1 MTDPTKQPSADETA
15 SNEAVPAQ
23 TADGGNGNGGAGD
36 GAKKPRRR
44 GWRRV
49 ARRIGVLVLVV
60 VLLVAIAIGSVF
72 FVLTTDT
79 GTRYAWNT
87 ATRLLK
93 GQLTGKLDGGAIANG
108 LQLRD
113 VRWNDG
119 KDTDISVD
127 SVSGR
132 WALTREPLRF
142 TIDYLHVG
150 TVDVRIAPSN
160 TPSKKTELPQ
170 NLRIPIQ
177 LAINNLSV
185 DKLRLHEGA
194 TTTECSRFAFSGRSD
209 GQHHEAAVWR
219 LDTPFGSVTASLKLD
234 GGARPFPL
242 SGDAT
247 YADKVSGEAVNV
259 SARLSGVLENLIAD
273 VDASGLKL
281 NGQAHVEAL
290 PFADVPLKSAVVTVD
305 HVNPQ
310 AFSAGAPAADL
321 AVRAEVKPVE
331 GADPKAFVVAGPVSI
346 VNAKPGSI
354 ADKLIPL
361 IDAHVNVRIDGA
373 TQSITDLNVRLLKQ
387 ASITGGGSL
396 SGGKGQFDLKVARLD
411 LNAIEPSVRPTDFA
425 GPVGIVLGGDTQSIT
440 ADLNDPKAAIRAQAK
455 VKLDPKQTT
464 LDEVKLT
471 VGKGRVEAR
480 GVLKK
485 DANPSYDLKA
495 KFVNFDPLMLTQ
507 QLIEQKSAPVKKGAA
522 SKKAVAP
529 KKPVAP
535 ARKIEACVN
544 GTLAA
549 TGQLA
554 PTLTSRATFK
564 LTDSMYDNLPLTG
577 GGTVQIAGMRLL
589 PGKAALSVAG
599 NDVDLNGSFGAA
611 GDRLRFRV
619 DAPQLE
625 RLGFGITGAVK
636 ADVDV
641 TGSIAHPNVA
651 ANYQADGVVFGA
663 NRLGHA
669 EGRADIRD
677 GANGALVFTLK
688 ARDASTDGIDVA
700 ALDANLNGTRAHHTL
715 DVTAT
720 GKVRGQPVNLTLGA
734 NGKFTDAPDG
744 PHWDGT
750 ITRLTNRG
758 TPSVNMESLESPL
771 TVSYGPKKLVLGGTR
786 IVAEGAV
793 LALKSF
799 AMENGRIQSAGT
811 LTNVSVLHLMEVR
824 QEMTGEESSLRTDLI
839 FDGDWDFSLGATATG
854 HVQVRR
860 RSGDVS
866 IDGTRGIAA
875 FGINDITTRA
885 DFSDGNRLNATL
897 RAAASR
903 IGVIDANVHTPLV
916 NRDGMLTVD
925 DNAPLTGAI
934 NVNVPELRTTGGLLG
949 ANYLLGGKIALKLII
964 AGMVA
969 KPNLSG
975 SLNGDNLSA
984 TVVDQGVQ
992 LKDGI
997 IRIVL
1002 AENRVDFQQFEFHGA
1017 SGTLR
1022 AAGKVR
1028 LDQQPPDL
1036 TASIIADKLE
1046 LFASPNREL
1055 SLSGEAKI
1063 ANAGLQG
1070 GMAIDGKFMVDH
1082 ALFDLPESSAPSLG
1096 DDVVIVRPDGTV
1108 KGENGNQ
1115 QPVAAGEKPVG
1126 PFTPRANIDIN
1137 LGQKFRFKGAG
1148 ADLGL
1153 AGTITAMSAP
1163 NMPLRAVGNVRVTTP
1178 GSSYTAFGRKLNI
1191 ENGFF
1196 TFNGPVTNPGLNI
1209 LAMRRNQ
1216 EVEAGVQVTGT
1227 VQAPVAKLISEPSV
1241 PDNEKLS
1248 WLLFGHGTDQGNNV
1262 GQQSAMTSA
1271 LALLGSRGGAKIA
1284 QTVGLDEFTV
1294 GSSEVGLTDQQ
1305 VVMLSKAINER
1316 LVLGYEQGL
1325 QSAQNAVKATLAL
1338 SRFWSV
1344 TGYGG
1349 TYQGV
1354 DLSYTRRFNSW
1365 MRLWFGPSASSR
1377 SPASSSGAASDAASA
1392 PAGASEPAMPSTD
1405 TDTTTE

>member
-1 MTDPTKQPSADETA
+1 MTDPIKQPDGQESARAAED
-15 SNEAVPAQ
+15 
-23 TADGGNGNGGAGD
+23 GNGGEP
-36 GAKKPRRR
+36 KKPRRR

-49 ARRIGVLVLVV
+49 ARWFGVLVLVV
-60 VLLVAIAIGSVF
+60 VLLIAIGIGSVF

-87 ATRLLK
+87 ATKLLK
-93 GQLTGKLDGGAIANG
+93 GQLTGKLDGGAIATG

-119 KDTDISVD
+119 KGTDIGVD

-150 TVDVRIAPSN
+150 TIDLRIAPSN
-160 TPSKKTELPQ
+160 EPSKKTELPQ
-170 NLRIPIQ
+170 NLRLPIQ
-177 LAINNLSV
+177 LAINDVTV
-185 DKLRLHEGA
+185 DKLRLHQGA
-194 TTTECSRFAFSGRSD
+194 TTTEFSRFAFSGRSD
-209 GQHHEAAVWR
+209 GQHHEATVHR
-219 LDTPFGSVTASLKLD
+219 LDTPFGAVTADAKLD
-234 GGARPFPL
+234 GGARPFPP
-242 SGDAT
+242 SGT
-247 YADKVSGEAVNV
+247 IGYAGKVSGETVNV
-259 SARLSGVLENLIAD
+259 NARLSGALEDLIAD

-290 PFADVPLKSAVVTVD
+290 PFADVPLKRALVTFD

-310 AFSAGAPAADL
+310 AFSPSAPAADL

-331 GADPKAFVVAGPVSI
+331 STDPKAFVVAGPVSI

-361 IDAHVNVRIDGA
+361 IDAHANVRIDGA
-373 TQSITDLNVRLLKQ
+373 AQSITDLNVRLLKQ
-387 ASITGGGSL
+387 ATITGGGSL
-396 SGGKGQFDLKVARLD
+396 TGGKGQFDLKVAKLD

-425 GPVGIVLGGDTQSIT
+425 GPIGIVLGGDTQSIT

-471 VGKGRVEAR
+471 VGKGRVEAS
-480 GVLKK
+480 GALKK
-485 DANPSYDLKA
+485 DANSSYDLKA
-495 KFVNFDPLMLTQ
+495 KFVDFDPLMLTQ
-507 QLIEQKSAPVKKGAA
+507 QLIEQKPAPVKKGA
-522 SKKAVAP
+522 KAAP
-529 KKPVAP
+529 KKPAASP
-535 ARKIEACVN
+535 RKIEARVN

-549 TGQLA
+549 TGQIA
-554 PTLTSRATFK
+554 PTLTSKATFK
-564 LTDSMYDNLPLTG
+564 LADSMYDNLPLTG
-577 GGTVQIAGMRLL
+577 EGTVQIAGMRLL
-589 PGKAALSVAG
+589 PSKATLSVAG
-599 NDVDLNGSFGAA
+599 NNVDLNGSFGAA
-611 GDRLRFRV
+611 GDRLRFNV

-636 ADVDV
+636 ADGDV

-669 EGRADIRD
+669 EGHADIRD

-688 ARDASTDGIDVA
+688 ARDASTDGIDIA

-720 GKVRGQPVNLTLGA
+720 GKVRGQPVNLALGA
-734 NGKFTDAPDG
+734 NGKFTDAADG

-750 ITRLTNRG
+750 VTKLTNKG
-758 TPSVNMESLESPL
+758 TPSVNMESPL

-786 IVAEGAV
+786 IVAEGAA

-799 AMENGRIQSAGT
+799 AMENWRIQSAGT
-811 LTNVSVLHLMEVR
+811 LTNVSVPHLLEVR

-854 HVQVRR
+854 HVQIKR
-860 RSGDVS
+860 RSGDIS

-875 FGINDITTRA
+875 LGINDVTARA

-897 RAAASR
+897 HAAASR

-925 DNAPLTGAI
+925 DNAPLNGAI
-934 NVNVPELRTTGGLLG
+934 NANVPELRTTGGLLG

-964 AGMVA
+964 AGVVA

-997 IRIVL
+997 IRIAL
-1002 AENRVDFQQFEFHGA
+1002 AENLVDFQQVEFHGA

-1022 AAGKVR
+1022 ATGKVR
-1028 LDQQPPDL
+1028 LDQQQPDL

-1046 LFASPNREL
+1046 LFAAPDREL

-1070 GMAIDGKFMVDH
+1070 GMAIDGKFVVDH

-1126 PFTPRANIDIN
+1126 PFTPRANVEIN
-1137 LGQKFRFKGAG
+1137 LGQRFRFKGAG

-1196 TFNGPVTNPGLNI
+1196 TFNGPVSNPGLNI

-1271 LALLGSRGGAKIA
+1271 LALLGSKGGAKIA

-1294 GSSEVGLTDQQ
+1294 GSSEVGLTDPQ

-1325 QSAQNAVKATLAL
+1325 QSAQNAIKATLSL

-1344 TGYGG
+1344 TAYGG
-1349 TYQGV
+1349 TYQGL

-1365 MRLWFGPSASSR
+1365 MRLWFGSSSSSRSSSSSASS
-1377 SPASSSGAASDAASA
+1377 SADAASA
-1392 PAGASEPAMPSTD
+1392 AKATSDADSTD
-1405 TDTTTE
+1405 